1 MRRRRLGRVV
11 GLVATAGLMVM
22 TPLSCGRVPGPG
34 EGLPTGSTTP
44 TTTAPV
50 PPAATTTTTA
60 PPAPRSSTT
69 LLQRGASGA
78 EVVDLQ
84 RQLAALGYWLGPV
97 DGTFGFLTEQAVTAL
112 QKAAGIAPDGVIGPR
127 TAEALAQG
135 VRPVPRSTSGHVVEI
150 DLEHQLLSFVTE
162 GRVDAVLNTSTG
174 SGQTYVSGGRLE
186 VATTPRGRYAVFRQ
200 VDGLDV
206 SPLGMLW
213 RPKYFV
219 GGTAVHGYSDVPPY
233 PASHGCVRVSLA
245 AMDWIWATGIMP
257 IGTPVWVY

>member
-1 MRRRRLGRVV
+1 M
-11 GLVATAGLMVM
+11 TA
-22 TPLSCGRVPGPG
+22 PSCGRTPAPG
-34 EGLPTGSTTP
+34 EGLPTGSTTA
-44 TTTAPV
+44 TTAPI
-50 PPAATTTTTA
+50 PPGATTTTTA
-60 PPAPRSSTT
+60 PPGPPTPPPSTT
-69 LLQRGASGA
+69 LLQLGASGA
-78 EVVDLQ
+78 EVVGLQ
-84 RQLAALGYWLGPV
+84 RQLAALGYWLGPA

-162 GRVDAVLNTSTG
+162 GRVDAVLNTATG
-174 SGQTYVSGGRLE
+174 SGQTYVSAGRLE

-200 VDGLDV
+200 VDGPDV
-206 SPLGMLW
+206 SPLGVLW

-219 GGTAVHGYSDVPPY
+219 GGIAVHGYSDVPPY

-245 AMDWIWATGIMP
+245 AMDWIWATGIML